1 MEEKLKLIE
10 DKISKVLQDQNVIVS
25 SINYLKEG
33 KYNFLRI
40 ELDKVN
46 GLDLD
51 SIVAATNLINPLID
65 KLGLIDDS
73 YILDVVSKESGGN

>member
-10 DKISKVLQDQNVIVS
+10 EKISKVLQEQNVIIS
-25 SINYLKEG
+25 SISYLKEG

-65 KLGLIDDS
+65 ELGLIDDS
-73 YILDVVSKESGGN
+73 YILDVISKESGGN